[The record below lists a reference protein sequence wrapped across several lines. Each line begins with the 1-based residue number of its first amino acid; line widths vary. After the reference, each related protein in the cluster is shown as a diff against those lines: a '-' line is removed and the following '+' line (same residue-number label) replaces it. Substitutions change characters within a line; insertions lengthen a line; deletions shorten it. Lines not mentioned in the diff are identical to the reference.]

1 MQGETTSS
9 TMSKGHAHSE
19 GMSDELAGL
28 LPASWLPD
36 LPLARIYTCGTLTV
50 EVLTRLPS
58 GNEQAVYGPPA
69 ALETKGI
76 STALL
81 LLTLL
86 ICQPERLASKD
97 FLLQTLARPYKA
109 LDEEDDLQEDR
120 AFKRLDNVVYLLR
133 KLLSPPALNHMLGAD
148 KLRKHLVRY
157 IRATSES
164 GPSYQLAGWP
174 LLWLDIEAMEAAQ
187 KLARRLQAHGEMG
200 CRNGSRSIRSASAGH
215 FLSMNRI
222 ADGPK
227 ECVLRWQICSGRVCR
242 RNGNVP

>member
-1 MQGETTSS
+1 MEKDIKFSQKPRKPSTLFCSCESNVCLMMCYTATGLWQKNGMISWLSNSRSLQNREEMGMQGETTSS

-164 GPSYQLAGWP
+164 GPSYQLAGRP
-174 LLWLDIEAMEAAQ
+174 
-187 KLARRLQAHGEMG
+187 
-200 CRNGSRSIRSASAGH
+200 
-215 FLSMNRI
+215 
-222 ADGPK
+222 
-227 ECVLRWQICSGRVCR
+227 
-242 RNGNVP
+242 